1 MENVEIRKVKKLKS
15 GGIKVD
21 VAFKTDTLG
30 TIVIKG
36 FRVSKG
42 KYDAP
47 WVQEPSYQVFGNY
60 YRCFFWED
68 PQKWERLKGLLR
80 EEYSNYIENAGAEE
94 MKNENVD
101 PSEIPF

>member
-1 MENVEIRKVKKLKS
+1 MKNVEIRKVKKLKS

-21 VAFKTDTLG
+21 VAFETSDLG

-60 YRCFFWED
+60 HRCFFWED
-68 PQKWERLKGLLR
+68 KQKWEELKELLGK
-80 EEYSNYIENAGAEE
+80 EYSNYIENTDVEE
-94 MKNENVD
+94 TKNEDVD
-101 PSEIPF
+101 PSKIPF